1 MPAIMRAARAGIAT
15 MLCLCAVAC
24 GGGSGSLSPA
34 PPPIPPAGTNVA
46 AVIVDEGPT
55 NNSVNTLFTSV
66 TLCVPNTTNCQTID
80 HIQVDTG
87 SYGVRVL
94 STVLS
99 LTLPK
104 QLAASGNPLV
114 ECTQFADG
122 YSWGPIEIA
131 DFQIAGE
138 SAKGLPIQV
147 IGDPNYTTVP
157 TDCSSTGSAEDTVM
171 DFGANGII
179 GIGPFAVNCP
189 ACATMVVEP
198 ALYYSCAAPSN
209 CVGTVAA
216 ESIQE
221 SNPIVLF
228 AADNNGSIIDLPAVT
243 STGQLTVN
251 GSLIFGI
258 DTQSNNQ
265 SGTQTVLNVNDN
277 AELTVTYNGQALD
290 QSFIDSGSNGYFF
303 NSNIVLCAGN
313 LSDFYCPAQTLN
325 QTINLQGQ
333 NGVMANNLP
342 FMRGQCADYVQ
353 CESHIQRLPGVGRH
367 QPDSAELRSGVAVF
381 LLAGG
386 SPSPW
391 KTARLP
397 WVPDPT
403 SRSDRARYLT

>member
-15 MLCLCAVAC
+15 MLCLCVVAC

-34 PPPIPPAGTNVA
+34 PPPIPPAGNNVA
-46 AVIVDEGPT
+46 AVIVDEGPS

-94 STVLS
+94 SSVLS

-122 YSWGPIEIA
+122 YSWGPIEMT
-131 DFQIAGE
+131 DFQVAGE

-147 IGDPNYTTVP
+147 IGDPAYTTVP
-157 TDCSSTGSAEDTVM
+157 ADCSSTGQAEDTVM
-171 DFGANGII
+171 AFGANGII

-189 ACATMVVEP
+189 LCAMEVV
-198 ALYYSCAAPSN
+198 AGTYYSCATPST
-209 CVGTVAA
+209 CVGTMAA
-216 ESIQE
+216 ETIQE

-228 AADNNGSIIDLPAVT
+228 AADNNGSIVDLPAVT
-243 STGQLTVN
+243 STGQLNVS

-265 SGTQTVLNVNDN
+265 SGTQTVLNVDDN

-303 NSNIVLCAGN
+303 SSNIVPCTGN
-313 LSDFYCPAQTLN
+313 LSDFYCPAQTLS

-342 FMRGQCADYVQ
+342 FSVGNALTMFNANPTFNAFPELAGTNPTAQSFDLG
-353 CESHIQRLPGVGRH
+353 LPFFYGR
-367 QPDSAELRSGVAVF
+367 RVAVA
-381 LLAGG
+381 LENSKTSAGTG
-386 SPSPW
+386 PYV
-391 KTARLP
+391 AF
-397 WVPDPT
+397 
-403 SRSDRARYLT
+403 

>member
-1 MPAIMRAARAGIAT
+1 MPAIMRAARAGFG
-15 MLCLCAVAC
+15 MVLCLCAVAC
-24 GGGSGSLSPA
+24 GGGGSLSPA

-46 AVIVDEGPT
+46 AVIVDEGPS

-94 STVLS
+94 STVLN

-104 QLAASGNPLV
+104 QLAGSGNPLV

-147 IGDPNYTTVP
+147 IGDPGYSTVP
-157 TDCSSTGSAEDTVM
+157 SDCTGLAEDTVM
-171 DFGANGII
+171 AFGANGII

-189 ACATMVVEP
+189 LCAMEVV
-198 ALYYSCAAPSN
+198 AGTYYSCATPST
-209 CVGTVAA
+209 CVGSMAA
-216 ESIQE
+216 ETIQE
-221 SNPIVLF
+221 SNPILLF

-243 STGQLTVN
+243 STGQLNVS

-265 SGTQTVLNVNDN
+265 SGTQTVLTVDQN
-277 AELTVTYNGQALD
+277 AELTVTYNGQPLD

-303 NSNIVLCAGN
+303 NSNIVPCTGN
-313 LSDFYCPAQTLN
+313 LSDFYCPSQTLN

-342 FMRGQCADYVQ
+342 FSVGNALTMFNTNPTFNAFPELAGTNPTPQSFDLG
-353 CESHIQRLPGVGRH
+353 LPFFYGR
-367 QPDSAELRSGVAVF
+367 RVAVAVENSKTS
-381 LLAGG
+381 AGTG
-386 SPSPW
+386 PYV
-391 KTARLP
+391 AF
-397 WVPDPT
+397 
-403 SRSDRARYLT
+403 

>member
-1 MPAIMRAARAGIAT
+1 MPAIMRASRAGFGT
-15 MLCLCAVAC
+15 LLCLCAIAC
-24 GGGSGSLSPA
+24 GGGGSLGPA
-34 PPPIPPAGTNVA
+34 PPPIPPTGTNVV
-46 AVIVDEGPT
+46 AVIVDEGPS

-99 LTLPK
+99 LMLPQ

-131 DFQIAGE
+131 DLQIAGE
-138 SAKGLPIQV
+138 SAKGLPLQV

-157 TDCSSTGSAEDTVM
+157 TDCSSIGGQAEDTVM
-171 DFGANGII
+171 AFGANGII

-189 ACATMVVEP
+189 LCSVQVVPAT
-198 ALYYSCAAPSN
+198 YYSCATPST
-209 CVGTVAA
+209 CVGTMAA
-216 ESIQE
+216 ETIQE
-221 SNPIVLF
+221 NNPIVLF

-243 STGQLTVN
+243 STGQLTVS

-265 SGTQTVLNVNDN
+265 SGTQTVLNVDDN

-303 NSNIVLCAGN
+303 TSNIVLCTGN
-313 LSDFYCPAQTLN
+313 LSDFYCPSQTLS
-325 QTINLQGQ
+325 QTVNLQGQ

-342 FMRGQCADYVQ
+342 F
-353 CESHIQRLPGVGRH
+353 SVGNALTMFNAN
-367 QPDSAELRSGVAVF
+367 PTFNAF
-381 LLAGG
+381 PMLAGTNPTPQSFDLG
-386 SPSPW
+386 LPFFYGKRIAVALENS
-391 KTARLP
+391 KTSVGTGPYVAF
-397 WVPDPT
+397 
-403 SRSDRARYLT
+403 